1 MATRGRRTARPG
13 SAAAGGRSTLG
24 SRAASTD
31 NQRSQRGDQS
41 DAENCL
47 EAVRLRLHLL
57 RSRMRDVK
65 QTADAIKLTG
75 SELQTEVRSRCGD
88 LMRALEERQH
98 VMLEAVISE
107 QERKLDALQRQANS
121 IDNEAQQLLKTEA
134 ELEANIVAA
143 EAYVPHLLQRAWR
156 LAQSRFTR
164 VALVRCPAT
173 VAGSD

>member
-1 MATRGRRTARPG
+1 MGGRR
-13 SAAAGGRSTLG
+13 TLG
-24 SRAASTD
+24 SRAASAD
-31 NQRSQRGDQS
+31 NERSQRGEKSLAAGKPSS

-98 VMLEAVISE
+98 VMVEAVISE

-121 IDNEAQQLLKTEA
+121 IDNEAEQLLKTEA

-143 EAYVPHLLQRAWR
+143 EAYVPLLPRA
-156 LAQSRFTR
+156 
-164 VALVRCPAT
+164 
-173 VAGSD
+173 

>member
-1 MATRGRRTARPG
+1 MAARGRRTARPG
-13 SAAAGGRSTLG
+13 SAAPVGRRALG
-24 SRAASTD
+24 ALDNERAP
-31 NQRSQRGDQS
+31 GKQS

-75 SELQTEVRSRCGD
+75 SELQTDVRRRCGE
-88 LMRALEERQH
+88 LARALEERQH
-98 VMLEAVISE
+98 IMLETVIAE

-134 ELEANIVAA
+134 ELETNIVAA
-143 EAYVPHLLQRAWR
+143 ETYVSPPFRTAGIR
-156 LAQSRFTR
+156 VQS
-164 VALVRCPAT
+164 A
-173 VAGSD
+173 